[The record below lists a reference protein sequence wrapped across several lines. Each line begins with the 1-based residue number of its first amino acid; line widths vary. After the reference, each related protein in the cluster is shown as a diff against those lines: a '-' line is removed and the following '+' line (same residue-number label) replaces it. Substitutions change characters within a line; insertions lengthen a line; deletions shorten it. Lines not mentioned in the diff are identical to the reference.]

1 MSFKIPNSIRDPK
14 DLINLLRDEET
25 TLNAREIYG
34 NLPKEPEAH
43 IATNA
48 TERRGSGGGD
58 IQSDQVSYY
67 FYKVYVQG
75 FDEGTINIYDGV
87 SRSTEEMAFIISGY
101 KTAYYKGRAADRP
114 KANEVWSCEFKTEN
128 STLGSIEIKSKI
140 RNTDR
145 QIVRQ
150 DGSAR
155 NNGSRGSFRGGR
167 ASLIDP
173 DPPVDASTVSDS
185 NPVNDGD
192 GWETTGTSLRT
203 PEQVGFIQELVS
215 RLRTQGWQ
223 YELQVTSV
231 NRTPQSQASIMV
243 RNERSDPGWFR
254 RTYSRSKHRWSDMQ
268 RALSNGEVATARA
281 IIEEGI
287 SLGNYYSS
295 HLRKGAFDI
304 RSKFFTWSE
313 AKTIYDTLEQ
323 MKADETASA
332 GSGGGVKSF
341 KWEKVIQRGYERN
354 EERRRNGGPA
364 IPNEHF
370 HIEIKT

>member
-1 MSFKIPNSIRDPK
+1 
-14 DLINLLRDEET
+14 
-25 TLNAREIYG
+25 
-34 NLPKEPEAH
+34 
-43 IATNA
+43 
-48 TERRGSGGGD
+48 
-58 IQSDQVSYY
+58 
-67 FYKVYVQG
+67 
-75 FDEGTINIYDGV
+75 
-87 SRSTEEMAFIISGY
+87 
-101 KTAYYKGRAADRP
+101 
-114 KANEVWSCEFKTEN
+114 
-128 STLGSIEIKSKI
+128 
-140 RNTDR
+140 
-145 QIVRQ
+145 
-150 DGSAR
+150 
-155 NNGSRGSFRGGR
+155 
-167 ASLIDP
+167 
-173 DPPVDASTVSDS
+173 
-185 NPVNDGD
+185 
-192 GWETTGTSLRT
+192 
-203 PEQVGFIQELVS
+203 
-215 RLRTQGWQ
+215 
-223 YELQVTSV
+223 
-231 NRTPQSQASIMV
+231 
-243 RNERSDPGWFR
+243 
-254 RTYSRSKHRWSDMQ
+254 MQ